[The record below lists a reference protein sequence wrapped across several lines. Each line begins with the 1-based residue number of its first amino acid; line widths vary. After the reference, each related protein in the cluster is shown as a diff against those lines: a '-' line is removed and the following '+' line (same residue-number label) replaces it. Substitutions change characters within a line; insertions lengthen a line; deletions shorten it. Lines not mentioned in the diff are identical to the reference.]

1 MRILR
6 VATQHSHSPPEFT
19 AIVRFVVIV
28 CLVASPSLSYAQQ
41 EFTIQLANGLQL
53 GPGLLL
59 DTDSLSS
66 NSFQQGG
73 DGTAKRIFMLDD
85 RLRVTYINAHP
96 RTVLAQTEYTGS
108 KLVEFEM
115 PSAALIAKGGT
126 DPGIRGV
133 LAITNFDRYGRRR
146 FSFSTARGRV
156 DVLQGITVL
165 SPVYA
170 RLDVL
175 RTRAKSSSFTWDQR
189 IATSSIPQDQLR
201 AVLMQVIDQS
211 RSAEWLRVVDF
222 YIQMR
227 RFGEARD
234 VLEDALE
241 RFPVELATERRLLT
255 QIDQQYATQK
265 FDEIRLRREA
275 GQVQLA
281 TRLLQSFPVE
291 TLPLETQ
298 LILQG
303 EIEDLQTQIAT
314 TADVLSAFRTCLAAL
329 GDEQR
334 KSVQR
339 VADELFAEA
348 NLTTVKRL
356 SAFQFLRADP
366 SIPKENLV
374 AHALGGWLLGDGA
387 GLDNFAVTQS
397 LVRVRDLVIEYLNEP
412 NPAARDA
419 IIAKL
424 RSEEGAQPQYIS
436 RLLSTMKPPQMPP
449 EPVPSGAAQ
458 SEQEADAPQGFYESS
473 AMSATGKQVPYVV
486 QLPPEYDPNQKY
498 PCVFTLAGNG
508 ETLQQHT
515 NWWCGWPYKGQRYGE
530 ATRRGYIV
538 VSPRWMTD
546 DQSTYNYTEGEHDR
560 ILSCYRDALRQF
572 SIDTNRVFIAGHL
585 DGATAAWDIAGAHP
599 DMWAGLIAIS
609 PTAESYIKRY
619 WENLGGYNKGTPPF
633 GVYVVFGERDGTLA
647 NNAIGN
653 VLTKYLSRFWHD
665 CMVVAYRGNGRLRF
679 SSELPRIGEWMDLA
693 GQRRMAT
700 PGVRNPTGIF
710 ARTMRHGDRF
720 FYWLEAP
727 AVLPGVVPNP
737 FMLDETTAGTFEAR
751 TLGPTENTLLIS
763 SIPSP
768 GKAATVWL
776 SPDLVDFSRPI
787 KIRIQ
792 GRTRNFPPEETRPDI
807 RVMLEDSRQ
816 RGERQ
821 SVYWQKIS
829 IE

>member
-6 VATQHSHSPPEFT
+6 LATQQPINRRVPK
-19 AIVRFVVIV
+19 AIVRFVAIV
-28 CLVASPSLSYAQQ
+28 CLIGTPSICCSQQ
-41 EFTIQLANGLQL
+41 EYTLQHRNGLQL

-59 DTDSLSS
+59 ETDSLST
-66 NSFQQGG
+66 NTFQQGG
-73 DGTAKRIFMLDD
+73 DGPAKRIFMLDD
-85 RLRVTYINAHP
+85 RLRVTYINSHP
-96 RTVLAQTEYTGS
+96 RTILSQTEYTGS
-108 KLVEFEM
+108 KLVEFELT
-115 PSAALIAKGGT
+115 SAAMVAKGGT
-126 DPGIRGV
+126 PPAIRGV
-133 LAITNFDRYGRRR
+133 LAITKFDRYGRRR
-146 FSFSTARGRV
+146 FAFSTSRGRV
-156 DVLQGITVL
+156 DVLQGITRL

-170 RLDVL
+170 RVDVL
-175 RTRAKSSSFTWDQR
+175 RTKADKFVWDQR
-189 IATSSIPQDQLR
+189 IATNSIPQDQLR
-201 AVLMQVIDQS
+201 AILMQVIEQN

-222 YIQMR
+222 YIQMN

-241 RFPVELATERRLLT
+241 RFPVELATERRLLV

-265 FDEIRLRREA
+265 FEEIRLRREA
-275 GQVQLA
+275 GQVELA
-281 TRLLQSFPVE
+281 AKLLQSFPVE
-291 TLPLETQ
+291 TLPLETK

-303 EIEDLQTQIAT
+303 EIENLQAEIAA
-314 TADVLSAFRTCLAAL
+314 TAGVLAAFKTCLAAL
-329 GDEQR
+329 GDEQQ
-334 KSVQR
+334 KSVQL
-339 VADELFAEA
+339 VADELLTEA

-356 SAFQFLRADP
+356 AAFQFLRADP
-366 SIPKENLV
+366 AIPNENLV
-374 AHALGGWLLGDGA
+374 AHAIGGWLLGDGA

-397 LVRVRDLVIEYLNEP
+397 LVRVRELVVEYLNEP

-419 IIAKL
+419 LIARL

-436 RLLSTMKPPQMPP
+436 RLLATMKPPQMPA
-449 EPVPSGAAQ
+449 EPMASGVGQ
-458 SEQEADAPQGFYESS
+458 DGSEAGDVLPGFYESS
-473 AMSATGKQVPYVV
+473 AMSASGQQVQYVV

-498 PCVFTLAGNG
+498 PCVLTLGGHG
-508 ETLQQHT
+508 ETLQQHL

-538 VSPRWMTD
+538 VTPRWMTD
-546 DQSTYNYTEGEHDR
+546 DQATYNYTEGEHDR
-560 ILSCYRDALRQF
+560 VLSCYRDALRQF
-572 SIDTNRVFIAGHL
+572 SIDTDRVFIGGHL
-585 DGATAAWDIAGAHP
+585 DGATAAWDIAGSHP

-609 PTAESYIKRY
+609 PEADKYTKRY
-619 WENLGGYNKGTPPF
+619 WENLGGYDKGTPPF
-633 GVYVVFGERDGTLA
+633 GVYVVYGQRDGTLA

-665 CMVVAYRGNGRLRF
+665 CMVVEYRGNGRLRF
-679 SSELPRIGEWMDLA
+679 SSELPRIAEWMDLA
-693 GQRRMAT
+693 GKRRMST
-700 PGVRNPTGIF
+700 PGVRNPPEVF
-710 ARTMRHGDRF
+710 ARTMRYGDRF

-727 AVLPGVVPNP
+727 AVLPTVVPNP

-751 TLGPTENTLLIS
+751 TLGPTENTFLIS

-776 SPDLVDFSRPI
+776 SPDLVDFSRTI
-787 KIRIQ
+787 KVRIQ

-821 SVYWQKIS
+821 SVYWQKIT